1 MCVHFLEKADKYK
14 DVKHQ
19 NDVWHGGKSL
29 AKKDQCSKFVYS
41 INVKIDHNIR
51 SLNIIGSFLPN

>member
-19 NDVWHGGKSL
+19 NDVWHRGKSL
-29 AKKDQCSKFVYS
+29 QKK
-41 INVKIDHNIR
+41 INAVC
-51 SLNIIGSFLPN
+51 LCTV